1 VVHDVAYGPLWT
13 TLCCTEGG
21 RGRRLIT
28 TTFCYQLC
36 AIPLE
41 IISTWK
47 YMCQFYTEDN
57 TSITAMC
64 SKVESELYRL
74 RIQERRKQMILI
86 DWLRKQLYMYC
97 CIYTDVCWNETHTCT
112 RARAHTHT
120 HTHFFNALPKFCY
133 KASPIF
139 LLLHNFHSRW
149 FYIYFKMFASKVYNI
164 GFAVLLVYTSI

>member
-13 TLCCTEGG
+13 TLCCTEGE

-28 TTFCYQLC
+28 TTFRYQLC
-36 AIPLE
+36 AIQLE

-64 SKVESELYRL
+64 GKVESELYRL
-74 RIQERRKQMILI
+74 RIRKEGNKYSYWLVKERTRYVLLHLHRCVEMKH
-86 DWLRKQLYMYC
+86 
-97 CIYTDVCWNETHTCT
+97 THAH
-112 RARAHTHT
+112 ARAHTHT
-120 HTHFFNALPKFCY
+120 YFLMPCQSFVIRHPPFF
-133 KASPIF
+133 S
-139 LLLHNFHSRW
+139 LLHNFHSLW

-164 GFAVLLVYTSI
+164 CFAVVLVFTSI